1 MACFTLLDA
10 DDLIYAKVEV
20 VGSNPI
26 ARSILFKA
34 LASFSAFGT
43 IVGSRLS
50 HLCHTGNIIRWL
62 QLENETVNGRF
73 KSVEK
78 RQAEQIRQVQR
89 DIET

>member
-1 MACFTLLDA
+1 M
-10 DDLIYAKVEV
+10 
-20 VGSNPI
+20 GSNPI
-26 ARSILFKA
+26 ARSILFKD

-89 DIET
+89 DIETEEK